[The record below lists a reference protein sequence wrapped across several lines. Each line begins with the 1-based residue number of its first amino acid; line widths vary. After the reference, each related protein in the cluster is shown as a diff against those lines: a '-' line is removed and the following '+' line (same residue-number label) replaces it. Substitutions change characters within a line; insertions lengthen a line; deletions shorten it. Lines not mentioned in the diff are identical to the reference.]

1 MGPTGTADTI
11 CHVNS
16 HSLHGVFFL
25 EGNYHAQA
33 TLGVLA
39 ASKPSL
45 QPAKPT
51 QQQRRCSGLNVL
63 SQASFPPGL
72 LACCYLSSLVLGVFS
87 SGSAAQAQGAST
99 FPMDLGAEQSPG
111 TGGITSPAGRG
122 YQHRGHHVAAGFR
135 QPGVIFKIRLLIWKV
150 DPISSAVLLS
160 LCGGRA
166 AAMGFVYGFKWHGAV
181 K

>member
-16 HSLHGVFFL
+16 HSLHGIFFFL

-87 SGSAAQAQGAST
+87 SGSSAQAQGAST
-99 FPMDLGAEQSPG
+99 FPMDLGARAEP
-111 TGGITSPAGRG
+111 RD
-122 YQHRGHHVAAGFR
+122 RWHHVPSRTWVSAQRAPRGCRISAAWGYLQDQALNLESGSNLIGCVAVTLR
-135 QPGVIFKIRLLIWKV
+135 RPCCSDGV
-150 DPISSAVLLS
+150 
-160 LCGGRA
+160 CGW
-166 AAMGFVYGFKWHGAV
+166 V
-181 K
+181 

>member
-16 HSLHGVFFL
+16 HSLHGVFFFL

-39 ASKPSL
+39 ASKPCL

-111 TGGITSPAGRG
+111 TGDITSPAGRG

-135 QPGVIFKIRLLIWKV
+135 QPGVYLQDQALNLESGSNLIGCV
-150 DPISSAVLLS
+150 AVTLRRPCCS
-160 LCGGRA
+160 DGVCGW
-166 AAMGFVYGFKWHGAV
+166 V
-181 K
+181 